1 MKNILS
7 VLGLFLICFFYGQKV
22 SDYQYINVP
31 QKFQDFEPNKYGLND
46 LVISKLKQKKFV
58 VITDQKENWTQNL
71 SQDPCQVL
79 NVEALDASTMF
90 KNKVKIEFKDCNKVS
105 VISFVGVSSIKEF
118 EAGMRDALEQAFK
131 NIPSSNPVEKIAIVQ
146 TTETL
151 KRSQQAEI
159 AKQDVAV
166 QPETKSVQVVP
177 APKTVATAS
186 QKEELYDN
194 GSVKLN
200 RIFLDN
206 GSFILVSPNSS
217 VPFASFK
224 PATKK
229 DVYRVQLSDG
239 SSTLGYLEND
249 SIVIEMP
256 NSTGDFRKEIFE
268 RK

>member
-7 VLGLFLICFFYGQKV
+7 VLCLFLIYFSYGQKV
-22 SDYQYINVP
+22 SDYQYIHVP

-46 LVISKLKQKKFV
+46 LLISKLKQKKFI
-58 VITDQKENWTQNL
+58 VISDQKENL
-71 SQDPCQVL
+71 SQNPCQVL
-79 NVEALDASTMF
+79 NVEILDASTMF
-90 KNKVKIEFKDCNKVS
+90 KNKVKIEFKDCNKGS
-105 VISFVGVSSIKEF
+105 IISLVGGSSIKEF
-118 EAGMRDALEQAFK
+118 EAGMRDALEQAVK
-131 NIPSSNPVEKIAIVQ
+131 NIPSSNPVEKIEIVQ
-146 TTETL
+146 TNETL
-151 KRSQQAEI
+151 KSNQQIEL
-159 AKQDVAV
+159 AKQGVAV

-239 SSTLGYLEND
+239 SSTLGYLENGT
-249 SIVIEMP
+249 IVIEMP